1 MYLEQILLGM
11 RSGSSVGGQAR
22 LLTPAL
28 SSTHWSRPCTIVDRR
43 TAAVLSITPIA
54 AASLS
59 RSNTLGASPK
69 LASNRRSAASAT
81 ATTTPWPRRSMAYT
95 RRGHPSAWPVTQLRG
110 CRICDPRLGR
120 LVQPSATTLTHLQH
134 PTRRSRSTM
143 LCCHQRN
150 GFGSVTLKHQPPA
163 NPKRFTSGALARTI
177 AWRILGAIEAT
188 AGVMLLVRLP
198 AFFDVVVG
206 RSRCP
211 LHVMP
216 TRA

>member
-1 MYLEQILLGM
+1 LAGKPDCSRRLCPRRIGAGLARSLTDAQRPSYPSLRSRQPVCLDQI
-11 RSGSSVGGQAR
+11 
-22 LLTPAL
+22 
-28 SSTHWSRPCTIVDRR
+28 H
-43 TAAVLSITPIA
+43 
-54 AASLS
+54 
-59 RSNTLGASPK
+59 
-69 LASNRRSAASAT
+69 SA
-81 ATTTPWPRRSMAYT
+81 PRRSWHRT
-95 RRGHPSAWPVTQLRG
+95 VGRQRRRQLRQRLGRDDQWPIQGRGHPSAWPVTQLRG